1 MQFFFFHSLVALRRS
16 HFQCGKC
23 EGRRSQSSEARTP
36 SLALPPRW
44 ARKEFFVVVCGAVL
58 TFVCM
63 LRYSEWNAVPIWF
76 LDSSVFI
83 VERCTDTATLRQF
96 QDRTP
101 RVRFRPFSGFIFF
114 PTGWKCQPEGED
126 IGSGCCGGGVI
137 QLRLRERA
145 LLRQG
150 QLFEPT
156 ASSGPAAMLLAI
168 SRNLSCIPRRSPC
181 PGRYPLPLAS
191 LFLSTLTD
199 PSCIPRSPCPD
210 RYPLPPGIPLQKKNA
225 TQQAASS

>member
-1 MQFFFFHSLVALRRS
+1 M
-16 HFQCGKC
+16 
-23 EGRRSQSSEARTP
+23 
-36 SLALPPRW
+36 
-44 ARKEFFVVVCGAVL
+44 
-58 TFVCM
+58 
-63 LRYSEWNAVPIWF
+63 
-76 LDSSVFI
+76 
-83 VERCTDTATLRQF
+83 ERCTDTATLRQF

-101 RVRFRPFSGFIFF
+101 HVRFRPLSGFIFF

-150 QLFEPT
+150 QLFEPA
-156 ASSGPAAMLLAI
+156 ASSGPAAMVLAI

-191 LFLSTLTD
+191 GFPF
-199 PSCIPRSPCPD
+199 PSRNPHTQSQNHPSYRSPSNH
-210 RYPLPPGIPLQKKNA
+210 YPSGKPEKKPKA
-225 TQQAASS
+225 H

>member
-1 MQFFFFHSLVALRRS
+1 
-16 HFQCGKC
+16 
-23 EGRRSQSSEARTP
+23 
-36 SLALPPRW
+36 
-44 ARKEFFVVVCGAVL
+44 
-58 TFVCM
+58 M
-63 LRYSEWNAVPIWF
+63 LRYPEWDTVPICF

-83 VERCTDTATLRQF
+83 VRRYADTATLPQS

-101 RVRFRPFSGFIFF
+101 ASASVPAPAFIFF
-114 PTGWKCQPEGED
+114 PAGWKCQPEGED

-137 QLRLRERA
+137 QLRSRERA